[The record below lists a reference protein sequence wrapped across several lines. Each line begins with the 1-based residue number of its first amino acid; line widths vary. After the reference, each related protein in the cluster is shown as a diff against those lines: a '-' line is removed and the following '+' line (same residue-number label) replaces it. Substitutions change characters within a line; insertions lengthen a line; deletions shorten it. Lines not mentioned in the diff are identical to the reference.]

1 MNLKKSNPGSLRLS
15 YTKDHRLRWFEIV
28 IDPTASADASLT
40 VCVYCNSQKIIMGI
54 HDDDVYSSFAE
65 DLLI

>member
-1 MNLKKSNPGSLRLS
+1 MNVKKIIPGSLLLS
-15 YTKDHRLRWFEIV
+15 YTKDGVLRWFEIV
-28 IDPTASADASLT
+28 IDPTVNITSSLT

-54 HDDDVYSSFAE
+54 HADVYSSFAE